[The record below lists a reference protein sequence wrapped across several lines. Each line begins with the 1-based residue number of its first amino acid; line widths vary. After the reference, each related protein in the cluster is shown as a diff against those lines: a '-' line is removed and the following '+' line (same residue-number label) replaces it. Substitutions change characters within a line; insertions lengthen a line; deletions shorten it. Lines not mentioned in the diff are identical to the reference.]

1 MDRHVMWNILYPPR
15 CPVCDRLLDRSRRA
29 EDKRAG
35 VCQICL
41 SYGRP
46 ERIREPLCKR
56 CGKPLS
62 DETEAYCLDCRRQK
76 HLFLEGRGAFAYR
89 GMEESMYRFKNGN
102 RRCYADFFGEELF
115 LALQGV
121 LGRWKPQ
128 VLVPV
133 PIHRERR
140 RRRGYNQA
148 ELLTRGLSARTG
160 IPSDPRLLFRVRRT
174 RVQASL
180 DDRERRKN
188 VKGAFA
194 VRDDVCPYQRIILV
208 DDIYTT
214 GSTADAASQALLHAG
229 AEKIFCASV
238 CIGKGL

>member
-1 MDRHVMWNILYPPR
+1 
-15 CPVCDRLLDRSRRA
+15 
-29 EDKRAG
+29 
-35 VCQICL
+35 
-41 SYGRP
+41 
-46 ERIREPLCKR
+46 
-56 CGKPLS
+56 
-62 DETEAYCLDCRRQK
+62 
-76 HLFLEGRGAFAYR
+76 
-89 GMEESMYRFKNGN
+89 MYRFKNGN

-194 VRDDVCPYQRIILV
+194 VRDDVCPYQRILLV

-214 GSTADAASQALLHAG
+214 GSTIDACAAILKKAG
-229 AEKIFCASV
+229 VRKIFFLTIA
-238 CIGKGL
+238 IGKC